1 MWKKIVSAITTI
13 ALLVTSLPWDTTS
26 RSAAVSGYETI
37 YTSLG
42 APIINASDMPFWF
55 PFYKNSEFDFFSVF
69 KRHGNKGTGVTW
81 WAEDDGPDFDGIT
94 IVNGRFKGQIHI
106 NQIPELKL
114 LAESGQGKVM
124 VRYDKLDST
133 RSDPAAIQL
142 NIGGSRVWESFCKT
156 SDTDFENRSSDWHSF
171 GPNDVVEVETWT
183 PGADTKVIGI
193 HLYFADITAP
203 VYYGNS
209 FTHDGTVRYNSTV
222 GKDELFL
229 RGGQSANVRLNF
241 SEKVYP
247 GNALSVSESTGGK
260 FNFLQTE
267 LFSNPGGDGF
277 DPAIY
282 KLKST
287 DPVYSEF
294 SASELRRNNHSQSA
308 FNLSYQAK
316 NFDSTNNAPLDPSKL
331 TVDLLGKMNGADF
344 TDAAGNPV
352 QYIGSIGTVPFA
364 NNNMPNGSFRTII
377 DARVP
382 EYSKVKNGV
391 QPDILTGVVV
401 NKGDKIRFIVNVNEM
416 VTSGYSVSGLQIKF
430 NNGMTANYVS
440 GDNTD
445 TWIFE
450 TEIPSGTEV
459 DTAQLEAVALQH
471 VNKPSDGAVLKDYAG
486 NLLVDSIKSIQ
497 WANLSVDNG
506 KPNFKYT
513 FTGGEPTGAKY
524 RKSGNI
530 AVSAVDP
537 DLNGSPSKGIFGPN
551 GSGDGMF
558 YYLWTKS
565 ETDPF
570 AAKAVDNF
578 AAIKRFSMT
587 MKQASEEL
595 YPGELETVILSVAN
609 NHETIEMPEEAKT
622 EPGNSTT
629 WYLHTYTADK
639 TWDSARQ
646 LMQYEK
652 GKGQVEL
659 FKQNNPN
666 ATVFDIEKYFRDSV
680 LPTLGQYDEVAQ
692 WPISDYKKDD
702 SNWTHQV
709 AALRLDNMNPEAYIG
724 NITDDN
730 SDEVEATIQAS
741 DATSQVE
748 ELYYQL
754 VYEGEEAAENAWVA
768 LEGSGK
774 QLSVKISAKNNPMVK
789 KSGNYFIHAKAV
801 DQAGNWITAEP
812 VKVRILKITT
822 SYSLDNKKFVRND
835 GNDFRIEGLP
845 IAEVSY
851 AYSPSSDQPTA
862 WTKIESALEKTEEIP
877 TAGLYKLAKDYSK
890 NGTWFVHFKVKQG
903 DRERYY
909 YYYKEYK
916 MDHLPP
922 VATFSSQGFLY
933 PLPEQETDVTVA
945 DTLVDAAGVLDANIS
960 YQWVKK
966 IEGQVEKAPDEND
979 LGWKTITGNR
989 KLKLNVDSKTKDGD
1003 YKLYVL
1009 AKDSLTNSKIYA
1021 IDSHFAVYY
1030 QSKEKPVG
1038 TAKLIKVVDDPEQGN
1053 LAIIQV
1059 EVDVPNKHGYTY
1071 SVSANNG
1078 ENWTKWRP
1086 YTNYVSAAVDSDK
1099 PEEIL
1104 KTLRVKFKGLYGNV
1118 SDSYTPVKALVD
1130 DQAYA
1135 LASLETID
1143 PVLGGVKAADG
1154 GANKGLEILF
1164 AQTEGK
1170 TVTATPRNIETP
1182 EVIEPGKAF
1191 RVYQNGNYNFDVVDA
1206 NQVKNQISIV
1216 VSNFDSEAPVASL
1229 RYNVTKPTNSNVL
1242 VTLVTSE
1249 PVRILNPDQD
1259 SKAKLFTENGQFTFE
1274 FEDAVGLKG
1283 SATATV
1289 ANIDKEAPEVSLIYR
1304 YNHPDTRALIL
1315 KDGKQVVVDVAGEGF
1330 DENGLRVLYE
1340 KPNDQNVILTNRMTV
1355 EVVNKDKPE
1364 EVKAF
1369 KVIRNT
1375 LGNTD
1380 TNLDVRKNGTVTF
1393 VVADDAGNVT
1403 TISSKEMTTIL
1414 SADPEI
1420 KAVNMTYVDDKGQ
1433 AIDPSKVV
1441 NIQGQDYVKGKIQVT
1456 LEADVDPHTGSSL
1469 MVGNTPLQDFKRL
1482 YSKNG
1487 KVSLGISDVLGNTS
1501 YVNLDIKG
1509 IDGIAPKLEL
1519 KRAYASIVKNAKN
1532 FNFAKDLGGYTV
1544 TDNLSDEKD
1553 IQVTLKELIF
1563 TGTEFETQDFDIS
1576 KPGKHV
1582 VLYLAQDQVGNVSIT
1597 DQTVYVLENG
1607 GMKLYADGMLLT
1619 EKADQTAIMKSS
1631 KVVLD
1636 IQDFDLM
1643 GLKNNSQT
1651 GKNELASYT
1660 LAYYPGLYREGQMK
1674 YIGQKLTLKD
1684 LLEKQFEVTFPKAG
1698 WYTIVLQN
1706 QERETLFVT
1715 ILISKK

>member
-1 MWKKIVSAITTI
+1 MWKKIVSSLTII
-13 ALLVTSLPWDTTS
+13 ALLASNLPWDTS
-26 RSAAVSGYETI
+26 GRSAAVSGYETV

-42 APIINASDMPFWF
+42 FPIINGSDMPFWF
-55 PFYKNSEFDFFSVF
+55 PFYKNGEFDSFSVF
-69 KRHGNKGTGVTW
+69 KRYGNKGKGVTW

-106 NQIPELKL
+106 NEIPELKL

-133 RSDPAAIQL
+133 RSNPAAIQL
-142 NIGGSRVWESFCKT
+142 NIGGSRVWESFCRT

-171 GPNDVVEVETWT
+171 GPNDVIEVETWT
-183 PGADTKVIGI
+183 PGSETQVNGI

-203 VYYGNS
+203 VYYGNN
-209 FTHDGTVRYNSTV
+209 FTHDGTVRYNSNLD
-222 GKDELFL
+222 KEELFI
-229 RGGQSANVRLNF
+229 RGGQSLNMSLNF
-241 SEKVYP
+241 SEKVFP

-294 SASELRRNNHSQSA
+294 SASDLRRNNNSLST
-308 FNLSYQAK
+308 FKLSYQAK

-331 TVDLLGKMNGADF
+331 TVDLLGKINGADF

-364 NNNMPNGSFRTII
+364 NNNMPGGTYRTII
-377 DARVP
+377 DARIP

-401 NKGDKIRFIVNVNEM
+401 NKGDKIRFIVNINEM
-416 VTSGYSVSGLQIKF
+416 VTSAYNLSGLQIKF
-430 NNGMTANYVS
+430 NNGMTAYYVS

-450 TEIPSGTEV
+450 TTIPNGTDV

-471 VNKPSDGAVLKDYAG
+471 VSKTSDGAVLKDYAG

-497 WANLSVDNG
+497 WANLSVDNS
-506 KPNFKYT
+506 KPTFKYT
-513 FTGGEPTGAKY
+513 VSGGEPTGAAY

-530 AVSAVDP
+530 TVSALDP
-537 DLNGSPSKGIFGPN
+537 DLNGSASKGIFGPN

-565 ETDPF
+565 ETDPL
-570 AAKAVDNF
+570 AEKAVDNF
-578 AAIKRFSMT
+578 AAIKRYSLT
-587 MKQASEEL
+587 MRQPSEEL
-595 YPGELETVILSVAN
+595 YPGELETISLNVAN

-622 EPGNSTT
+622 EPGNNTS
-629 WYLHTYTADK
+629 WYLHTYAADK

-652 GKGQVEL
+652 GKDQVDQ
-659 FKQNNPN
+659 FKLNNPS
-666 ATVFDIEKYFRDSV
+666 ATVFEIEKYFRDSV
-680 LPTLGQYDEVAQ
+680 LPTLGQYDVVAQ

-709 AALRLDNMNPEAYIG
+709 AALRLDNMNPEAVIG

-741 DATSQVE
+741 DAISQVE

-754 VYEGEEAAENAWVA
+754 VFEGDEPSENAWVA

-774 QLSVKISAKNNPMVK
+774 QMSVKISAKNNPMVK
-789 KSGNYFIHAKAV
+789 KSGYYYIHAKAV
-801 DQAGNWITAEP
+801 DQAGNSVVAEP

-822 SYSLDNKKFVRND
+822 SYSLDNKKFTRND
-835 GNDFRIEGLP
+835 GNDFSIEGLP

-851 AYSPSSDQPTA
+851 AYSASSDQPSA
-862 WTKIESALEKTEEIP
+862 WTKIESSLEKTEDMP
-877 TAGLYKLAKDYSK
+877 TKGLYKLAKDYSK

-903 DRERYY
+903 DRDRYY
-909 YYYKEYK
+909 YYFKEYK
-916 MDHLPP
+916 LDHLPP

-933 PLPEQETDVTVA
+933 PLPEQETDVTVT
-945 DTLVDAAGVLDANIS
+945 DSLVDASGVADANIS

-966 IEGQVEKAPDEND
+966 VEGQLEVAPGEKDG
-979 LGWKTITGNR
+979 GWKPMIPGR
-989 KLKLNVDSKTKDGD
+989 KMKLSVDSKAKDGD
-1003 YKLYVL
+1003 YKLYIL
-1009 AKDSLTNSKIYA
+1009 AKDSLTNSKVYA

-1030 QSKEKPVG
+1030 QSKEKPEG
-1038 TAKLIKVVDDPEQGN
+1038 TAKLIKVVNDPEQGK

-1059 EVDVPNKHGYTY
+1059 DVDVPNKHGYTY

-1086 YTNYVSAAVDSDK
+1086 YTNYVSAAVDSDQ

-1118 SDSYTPVKALVD
+1118 SDSYKPVKAIVD

-1135 LASLETID
+1135 LASLESIE
-1143 PVLGGVKAADG
+1143 PVLGGVKMSEG
-1154 GANKGLEILF
+1154 GDNKGLDILF
-1164 AQTEGK
+1164 SQIEGK
-1170 TVTATPRNIETP
+1170 KVTATPRNIETP
-1182 EVIEPGKAF
+1182 EVIEAGKIF
-1191 RVYQNGNYNFDVVDA
+1191 RVYQNGNYNFEVEDA
-1206 NQVKNQISIV
+1206 NAVKNQISIV
-1216 VSNFDSEAPVASL
+1216 VSNFDSEAPVASVK
-1229 RYNVTKPTNSNVL
+1229 YNVTKPTNGNVL

-1259 SKAKLFTENGQFTFE
+1259 SKAKLFTENGQYTFE

-1304 YNHPDTRALIL
+1304 YNHPETRALIL
-1315 KDGKQVVVDVAGEGF
+1315 KDGKQVVVDVSGEGF
-1330 DENGLRVLYE
+1330 DENGLRVDYE
-1340 KPNDQNVILTNRMTV
+1340 KPSDQNVIVTNRMTV
-1355 EVVNKDKPE
+1355 EVVNKDNPD

-1369 KVIRNT
+1369 KVVRNSS
-1375 LGNTD
+1375 GNSD
-1380 TNLDVRKNGTVTF
+1380 TSLDVRKNGTVSF
-1393 VVADDAGNVT
+1393 VVSDEAGNVT
-1403 TISSKEMTTIL
+1403 TISSKELTTIL

-1420 KAVNMTYVDDKGQ
+1420 KAVHMTYVDDQGQ
-1433 AIDPSKVV
+1433 SIDQGKVV
-1441 NIQGQDYVKGKIQVT
+1441 TINGQDYVKGKIQVT
-1456 LEADVDPHTGSSL
+1456 LEAEVDPHTGTSL
-1469 MVGNTPLQDFKRL
+1469 MVGNTPLQDFKRV

-1487 KVSLGISDVLGNTS
+1487 KVSLGVSDVLGNTS

-1509 IDGIAPKLEL
+1509 IDGTPPKLEL
-1519 KRAYASIVKNAKN
+1519 KNAYASVVMNAKN

-1544 TDNLSDEKD
+1544 SDNLSDEKD
-1553 IQVTLKELIF
+1553 IQVTLKEVILTN
-1563 TGTEFETQDFDIS
+1563 TGLVAQDLDLS
-1576 KPGKHV
+1576 RPGKHI
-1582 VLYLAQDQVGNVSIT
+1582 VLYVAEDQVGNVSLT

-1607 GMKLYADGMLLT
+1607 GMKLYANGMLLT

-1643 GLKNNSQT
+1643 ALKNKSQT

-1674 YIGQKLTLKD
+1674 YIGQKLSLKD
-1684 LLEKQFEVTFPKAG
+1684 LLDKKFEVTFPKAG

-1706 QERETLFVT
+1706 QERETLYVT